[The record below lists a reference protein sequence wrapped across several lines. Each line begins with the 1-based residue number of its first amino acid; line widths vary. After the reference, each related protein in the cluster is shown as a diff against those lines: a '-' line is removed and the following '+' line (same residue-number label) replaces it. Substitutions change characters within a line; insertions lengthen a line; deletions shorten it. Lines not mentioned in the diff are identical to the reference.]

1 MRVNV
6 NMRKTA
12 KNPMNAKCITPFAP
26 FTDPPENI
34 RKPFSFLMFS
44 GYS

>member
-12 KNPMNAKCITPFAP
+12 KNPMNAKSINPFAPNAP
-26 FTDPPENI
+26 FTDPLKTLENLSV
-34 RKPFSFLMFS
+34 F
-44 GYS
+44 